1 MLRVESLTKQFGGL
15 VALSGVDLTLEGGR
29 IMGLIG
35 PNGSGK
41 TTLINTV
48 TGVFPP
54 TAGRVYLGDLDI
66 TPLPAHRRARL
77 GIART
82 FQNVKLWT
90 RLTVWGENLW
100 IVSQPSHRRLPGL
113 GPDRQRERRLAE
125 ILAWVGLWER
135 RNDLA
140 GSLSF
145 GEQRRLELARALA
158 AEPRVLLLDEPA
170 AGLSMGELED
180 LTRFLEQLR
189 AQGLA
194 ILLVEH
200 VLELVMNIA
209 DRIAV
214 LNFGHKIAEG
224 TPDQVRE
231 DPQVQEAYLGM
242 RKRSAQPA
250 GEPDDARP

>member
-1 MLRVESLTKQFGGL
+1 
-15 VALSGVDLTLEGGR
+15 
-29 IMGLIG
+29 MGLIG

-90 RLTVWGENLW
+90 RLTVWENLW